1 MKKITLFLSL
11 LALTFTASAELPFG
25 QTWGLM
31 AAYPS
36 YWVGIAIAL
45 VIVIMGSLWIKKRVG
60 RYGWDGQVKSVIALM
75 VIVVLFAM
83 LAPVAEAAANSYLDL
98 KTGEIILIR

>member
-45 VIVIMGSLWIKKRVG
+45 AVIVAGSIWIKKRVG
-60 RYGWDGQVKSVIALM
+60 SYGWDVQAKSVIALM
-75 VIVVLFAM
+75 LIVLLFAM
-83 LAPVAEAAANSYLDL
+83 LAPVAESAANSYLDL